1 MKKRGS
7 AIAAGGPAREQAREA
22 VPVEAG
28 ALGAL
33 DAARSVTLQ
42 RHGSRAGGC
51 VPVCLPKPRRE
62 PRRCLRGG
70 AEGLAGERGAAMR
83 HGRWVR
89 TAKRAGGPS
98 GPLTYTHLP
107 CRAGKARQNVG
118 IPRFRPHA
126 KSHGNACR
134 DCYEKCGKRWNHAII
149 AAREV
154 NGHFAC

>member
-7 AIAAGGPAREQAREA
+7 AVAAGGPAREQARGRLCLSRL
-22 VPVEAG
+22 G

-42 RHGSRAGGC
+42 RHGNRAGGC

-126 KSHGNACR
+126 KSVGNACW
-134 DCYEKCGKRWNHAII
+134 DFYEKCGKR
-149 AAREV
+149 
-154 NGHFAC
+154 

>member
-7 AIAAGGPAREQAREA
+7 AVAAGDPAREQAREA
-22 VPVEAG
+22 VPARLG

-51 VPVCLPKPRRE
+51 VPVCLLKPRRE
-62 PRRCLRGG
+62 SRRCLRGG
-70 AEGLAGERGAAMR
+70 AEGLAGERGTSMR

-107 CRAGKARQNVG
+107 RRAGKHVKTLESRDLGRTQSHMEMRAGIVMRSAENVE
-118 IPRFRPHA
+118 ITRFLQHVR
-126 KSHGNACR
+126 
-134 DCYEKCGKRWNHAII
+134 
-149 AAREV
+149 
-154 NGHFAC
+154 